1 MTWLTS
7 VQACAAARSQ
17 VSGKKDADPA
27 ATARALQAAAKAG
40 HAITASEASEPCPV
54 GAAVP
59 ARQPSCKP
67 SLVSQT
73 SRDPCVASTPLQE
86 LSNGCSPTSFK
97 VASTPKQWD
106 RPTPASNKVSGVA
119 AKAEGQA
126 ADRKLTKPAAETFP
140 VSEKENR
147 SLMSPT
153 HTHNQIKGSDSRAQT
168 LCAAGAWDQMTDE
181 EITDA
186 LF

>member
-1 MTWLTS
+1 M
-7 VQACAAARSQ
+7 
-17 VSGKKDADPA
+17 
-27 ATARALQAAAKAG
+27 
-40 HAITASEASEPCPV
+40 
-54 GAAVP
+54 
-59 ARQPSCKP
+59 
-67 SLVSQT
+67 
-73 SRDPCVASTPLQE
+73 
-86 LSNGCSPTSFK
+86 SFK
-97 VASTPKQWD
+97 VASTLKQWD
-106 RPTPASNKVSGVA
+106 RPTPASHKVSGDA

-126 ADRKLTKPAAETFP
+126 PDRKLTKPAAEPSP

-153 HTHNQIKGSDSRAQT
+153 HTYNQIKGSSSRAQT